1 MNKKTKILLKEN
13 NKFEYNNLSEHS
25 KNVMTDIVCYLRGSD
40 LSEYN
45 QEVVRRDIDYMLS
58 DGETRG
64 ETAELVVGREYQAF
78 CDEIVKSF
86 PKRTTAEKIISNIN
100 DITSAISVI
109 AFIWLF
115 VKVTQSIVEG
125 NSIFRLQITMGE
137 IIGNIIAVI
146 EAKIIFNYITHKAFN
161 ESYIK
166 KNKIKYF
173 LHSWLKL
180 TLLVVIPVCFYVFL
194 KSPSFL
200 IGMPVAISMVLI
212 PLLIGYILDKVE

>member
-1 MNKKTKILLKEN
+1 MNKKTKLLLKEN
-13 NKFEYNNLSEHS
+13 NKFEDNNLSEHS
-25 KNVMTDIVCYLRGSD
+25 KNVITDIVCYLRGSD

-45 QEVVRRDIDYMLS
+45 QEVVRRDIDYMLF

-64 ETAELVVGREYQAF
+64 ETAELVVGRDYQAF

-109 AFIWLF
+109 ALIWLF
-115 VKVTQSIVEG
+115 IKVTQSIVEG
-125 NSIFRLQITMGE
+125 NSIFHLQITLGE

-146 EAKIIFNYITHKAFN
+146 EAKVIFNYITRKTFDVAN
-161 ESYIK
+161 MKE
-166 KNKIKYF
+166 NRMKYF
-173 LHSWLKL
+173 FQSWLKL
-180 TLLVVIPVCFYVFL
+180 TLLVIIPVCFYISL
-194 KSPSFL
+194 KSPSFP
-200 IGMPVAISMVLI
+200 IVMPVAVCIILI

>member
-1 MNKKTKILLKEN
+1 MNKKTKMLLNEN
-13 NKFEYNNLSEHS
+13 NKFEKYNLSEHS

-58 DGETRG
+58 DGEKRG

-86 PKRTTAEKIISNIN
+86 PKRTIAEKIISNVN
-100 DITSAISVI
+100 DITSAISII

-115 VKVTQSIVEG
+115 VKVTQSIVERT
-125 NSIFRLQITMGE
+125 SIFYLQITMGE

-146 EAKIIFNYITHKAFN
+146 EAKIIFNYITRKVFDETN
-161 ESYIK
+161 IK

-180 TLLVVIPVCFYVFL
+180 TLLLIIPVCFYVFL
-194 KSPSFL
+194 KSPSFP
-200 IGMPVAISMVLI
+200 IVMPAALSIVLI
-212 PLLIGYILDKVE
+212 PLLIGYILDKIE

>member
-1 MNKKTKILLKEN
+1 MNKKTKMLLNEN
-13 NKFEYNNLSEHS
+13 NKFEKYNLSEHS

-58 DGETRG
+58 DGEKRG

-86 PKRTTAEKIISNIN
+86 PKRTIAEKIISNVN
-100 DITSAISVI
+100 DITSAISII

-115 VKVTQSIVEG
+115 IKVTQSIVEWT
-125 NSIFRLQITMGE
+125 SIFYLQITMGE

-146 EAKIIFNYITHKAFN
+146 EAKIIFNYITRKVFDETN
-161 ESYIK
+161 IK

-180 TLLVVIPVCFYVFL
+180 TLLLIIPVCFYVFL
-194 KSPSFL
+194 KSPSFP
-200 IGMPVAISMVLI
+200 IVMPAALSIVLI
-212 PLLIGYILDKVE
+212 PLLIGYILDKIE

>member
-1 MNKKTKILLKEN
+1 MNKKTKMLLKEN
-13 NKFEYNNLSEHS
+13 NKFEDNNLSEHS

-64 ETAELVVGREYQAF
+64 ETAELVVGRDYQAF

-86 PKRTTAEKIISNIN
+86 PKRTTSEKIISNIN

-125 NSIFRLQITMGE
+125 NSIFHLQITLGE

-146 EAKIIFNYITHKAFN
+146 EAKVIFNYITRKTFN
-161 ESYIK
+161 EFNIK
-166 KNKIKYF
+166 ENKMKF
-173 LHSWLKL
+173 FFHSWLKL
-180 TLLVVIPVCFYVFL
+180 TLLMIIPVCFFVFL
-194 KSPSFL
+194 RSPSFP
-200 IGMPVAISMVLI
+200 IVMPVAVCIVLI

>member
-1 MNKKTKILLKEN
+1 MNKKTKMLLKEN
-13 NKFEYNNLSEHS
+13 NEFEKYNLSEHS
-25 KNVMTDIVCYLRGSD
+25 KNVMTDIVCYLRGSN

-45 QEVVRRDIDYMLS
+45 QEVVRRDSDYMLS
-58 DGETRG
+58 DGEKRG

-86 PKRTTAEKIISNIN
+86 PKRTIVERIISDVNN
-100 DITSAISVI
+100 ITSAISII

-125 NSIFRLQITMGE
+125 NSIFHLQITMGE

-146 EAKIIFNYITHKAFN
+146 EAKIIFNYITRKAFN

-166 KNKIKYF
+166 KNKMKYF

-194 KSPSFL
+194 KGPSFP

>member
-1 MNKKTKILLKEN
+1 MNKKTKMLLKEN
-13 NKFEYNNLSEHS
+13 NKYEDNNLSEHS

-58 DGETRG
+58 DGEKRG

-125 NSIFRLQITMGE
+125 TSIFYLQITMGE

-146 EAKIIFNYITHKAFN
+146 EAKIIFNYITRKAFN

-166 KNKIKYF
+166 KNKMKYF
-173 LHSWLKL
+173 LHTWLKL

-194 KSPSFL
+194 KSPSFP
-200 IGMPVAISMVLI
+200 IVMPVAISMVLI